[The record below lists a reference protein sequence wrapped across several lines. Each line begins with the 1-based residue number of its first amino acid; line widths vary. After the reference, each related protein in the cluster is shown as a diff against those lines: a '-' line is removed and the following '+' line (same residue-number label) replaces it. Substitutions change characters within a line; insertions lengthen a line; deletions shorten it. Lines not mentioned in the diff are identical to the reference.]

1 MRLRALAAIAAFAWI
16 ASAAGHGRIE
26 VQLQGQ
32 DEFDPALLRI
42 DEGRYLGRVVP
53 DVPVR
58 TETGSAQL
66 HNLATGQPTILLLGY
81 YRCHGTCPTTIRNL
95 TLALR
100 GVQSPGH
107 RVAVLSFDAN
117 DTMEDL
123 RAVKSEVGPVPA
135 SWTFGLLSRDAAARL
150 TDSIGY
156 RFFFSE
162 RDQAFIHP
170 SVLVFLSPAGE
181 VMRYLYGSE
190 PQSSDIGLALAEAGG
205 RVRHLNDLVNMAKL
219 VCYRLDP
226 ARSRYV
232 LHPALIFGVAG
243 LGVLAIAGL
252 AALTYGK
259 GIKGVQS

>member
-1 MRLRALAAIAAFAWI
+1 MKSRVLAAIAAFAWV

-26 VQLQGQ
+26 LQGQ
-32 DEFDPALLRI
+32 DDFDPALLRI
-42 DEGRYLGRVVP
+42 DEGRYLGRAVS
-53 DVPVR
+53 DVRVR
-58 TETGSAQL
+58 TETGTLQL
-66 HNLATGQPTILLLGY
+66 RELVAGEPTILLLGY
-81 YRCHGTCPTTIRNL
+81 YGCHGTCPTTIRNL
-95 TLALR
+95 ALALR
-100 GVQSPGH
+100 GVQSSGH
-107 RVAVLSFDAN
+107 RVTVLSFDAN

-123 RAVKSEVGPVPA
+123 RAVKSELGPVPA
-135 SWTFGLLSRDAAARL
+135 SWIFGLLSRDAAARL

-162 RDQAFIHP
+162 RDRAFIHP

-219 VCYRLDP
+219 VCYRYDT

-232 LHPALIFGVAG
+232 LHPALIFGAAG
-243 LGVLAIAGL
+243 FGVLAIAGL
-252 AALTYGK
+252 AALTYRK
-259 GIKGVQS
+259 DIKGVQS